1 MSLVNSSTHEFI
13 YAVVSDIVGGLLM
26 ALFVKQVYLA
36 ITIMDNTE
44 SLKIDS
50 LIFSQVVITIEILLG
65 HNQISWSHY

>member
-36 ITIMDNTE
+36 ITIMNNTE
-44 SLKIDS
+44 SLKM
-50 LIFSQVVITIEILLG
+50 V
-65 HNQISWSHY
+65 